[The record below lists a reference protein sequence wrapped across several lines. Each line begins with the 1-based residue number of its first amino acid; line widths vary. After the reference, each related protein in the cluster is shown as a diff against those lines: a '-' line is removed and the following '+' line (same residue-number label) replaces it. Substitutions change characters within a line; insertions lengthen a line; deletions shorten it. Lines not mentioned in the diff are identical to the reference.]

1 MTAHV
6 GKEELLSSL
15 TDLGISCDTVEHPEV
30 KQLNDDRYF
39 WLIKFLC
46 SLFYLY
52 DSPWPYL
59 KLARADNHVWCKKR
73 RIAANAFS
81 LVIL

>member
-39 WLIKFLC
+39 WLINFLC
-46 SLFYLY
+46 
-52 DSPWPYL
+52 
-59 KLARADNHVWCKKR
+59 CCC
-73 RIAANAFS
+73 
-81 LVIL
+81 

>member
-39 WLIKFLC
+39 WLINFCVLC
-46 SLFYLY
+46 FIFMIH
-52 DSPWPYL
+52 PG
-59 KLARADNHVWCKKR
+59 RT
-73 RIAANAFS
+73 
-81 LVIL
+81 